1 MKLFD
6 HNSKFKALVWL
17 MASLLTLLIAGCGG
31 STGSGSAP
39 SGVLGVFLAD
49 DPACGFNKVYVTV
62 NKVRVHQ
69 SSLAT
74 ANTAG
79 WSDIT
84 LKPAKKIDLLSLNN
98 GVLDDLG
105 QITLPAG
112 HYTQLRLLLDPS
124 ANSVVVT
131 GNPAEI
137 PLVTPS
143 AVQSG
148 IKLINQ
154 FDVASGQR
162 ADLVLDF
169 NACKSI
175 VKRGNG
181 KYALKPVIRVIPFAL
196 NGIDGYVDP
205 VLLGSNVM
213 VTAQQNGVI
222 VQSTAPNVQTGEFL
236 LSRLVPGNYDVVITA
251 DGHAT
256 EVITAV
262 PITSPT
268 SVVYVSDSV
277 TPISLLSS
285 GTHTVSGTTVLS
297 PASTTEVAYVTAKQ
311 ALGTSP
317 VVTVNFAAADDTSSP
332 PGAYSLTLPT
342 DAPQL
347 GQYTTTL
354 PIAVTAQSGV
364 AAQYTVEASA
374 NGYLTQSVIK
384 DISAGNVTQD
394 FTLVP

>member
-1 MKLFD
+1 M
-6 HNSKFKALVWL
+6 
-17 MASLLTLLIAGCGG
+17 
-31 STGSGSAP
+31 
-39 SGVLGVFLAD
+39 
-49 DPACGFNKVYVTV
+49 
-62 NKVRVHQ
+62 
-69 SSLAT
+69 
-74 ANTAG
+74 
-79 WSDIT
+79 
-84 LKPAKKIDLLSLNN
+84 
-98 GVLDDLG
+98 
-105 QITLPAG
+105 
-112 HYTQLRLLLDPS
+112 
-124 ANSVVVT
+124 
-131 GNPAEI
+131 
-137 PLVTPS
+137 
-143 AVQSG
+143 QSG